1 MYLCYLL
8 WIFNFVDF
16 FFIVA
21 MFKFVAWYLNL
32 LVSENF
38 RSSIIFVVVN
48 KYPFSSP
55 NNSQYPTSFVM
66 IKI

>member
-1 MYLCYLL
+1 
-8 WIFNFVDF
+8 
-16 FFIVA
+16 
-21 MFKFVAWYLNL
+21 
-32 LVSENF
+32 
-38 RSSIIFVVVN
+38 VVVN